1 MIYNL
6 VVRGDYMEKHKLSEL
21 SRTNF
26 SQAVDQIYML
36 TDYNTDQ
43 YPDYYKWFYGK
54 SIPRIFTETGE
65 IIFYLDAFT
74 IVGLTVLKRDTD
86 EKKICTLMINSE
98 YRMQGYAKELLEDA
112 YNFLGTTKPVIT
124 IPEFRMS
131 EFDRIIEEYGWVKSG
146 ETGIYRSNEII
157 FNGKEKGFG
166 KDIKVL
172 QQIDSAISRQ

>member
-1 MIYNL
+1 
-6 VVRGDYMEKHKLSEL
+6 MEKHKLSDL

-26 SQAVDQIYML
+26 SQAVDQIYKI
-36 TDYNTDQ
+36 TDYNTGQ

-54 SIPRIFTETGE
+54 SIPRIFTKNGE

-86 EKKICTLMINSE
+86 EKKICTLMINPE
-98 YRMQGYAKELLEDA
+98 YRKQGYAKELLEDT

-146 ETGIYRSNEII
+146 ETGIYYSNEIV
-157 FNGKEKGFG
+157 FNGKKNNVE
-166 KDIKVL
+166 KDIMVL
-172 QQIDSAISRQ
+172 QQINSPISR